1 MSWRT
6 SECHCRSKALW
17 LRIVT
22 LEVNHT
28 GNSECGR
35 VEVAAIMLLVMPIL
49 ALSEVSAELVCPAC
63 RSYLAAPWRACG
75 ICGREFPVAGGKPVL
90 VDFDYSVLDREE
102 LLQRSGAS
110 AVKKQIRS
118 KLVEHI
124 LKISQSRNH
133 VAPRQVAMILA
144 LARELRRRPRV
155 LIVGGGTIGAG
166 MDALYHDPNVDIVGF
181 DIYAT
186 PHVQLIAD
194 AHRMPFKD
202 RSFDVAVIQA
212 VLEHVVHPAE
222 VVSELCR
229 VLCPGG
235 LVYAETPFMQQV
247 HEGPYDFT
255 RFTESGHR
263 YLFRDFVE
271 VSSGVVAGPATQLVW
286 SIDYFCRGLLRSNA
300 AGRLARL
307 AFFWF
312 GWFDRF
318 MPEQFAVDG
327 ASCFF
332 FSGRLAGEPID
343 AKELIR
349 HYKGAQRRK
358 KIDKS

>member
-1 MSWRT
+1 
-6 SECHCRSKALW
+6 
-17 LRIVT
+17 
-22 LEVNHT
+22 
-28 GNSECGR
+28 
-35 VEVAAIMLLVMPIL
+35 MLLVSAMPL
-49 ALSEVSAELVCPAC
+49 LPLSEVSAQLVCPAC
-63 RSYLAAPWRACG
+63 RSCLPAPWRACG
-75 ICGREFPVAGGKPVL
+75 TCGREFPVAGGKPVL
-90 VDFDYSVLDREE
+90 VDFDCSVLDREE
-102 LLQRSGAS
+102 LLRRSGAS
-110 AVKKQIRS
+110 AIKRQIRS
-118 KLVEHI
+118 EIVEHV
-124 LKISQSRNH
+124 LKISQTRNH
-133 VAPRQVAMILA
+133 VAPRQIAMILA

-166 MDALYHDPNVDIVGF
+166 MNALYQDPNVDIVSF

-194 AHRMPFKD
+194 AHRIPFKD
-202 RSFDVAVIQA
+202 RSFDAVVIQA
-212 VLEHVVHPAE
+212 VLEHVVRPAE

-229 VLCPGG
+229 VLCPDG

-300 AGRLARL
+300 AGRVARL
-307 AFFWF
+307 GFSWL
-312 GWFDRF
+312 GWLDRF
-318 MPEQFAVDG
+318 MPAEFAVDG

-332 FSGRLAGEPID
+332 FSGRLAGVPIET
-343 AKELIR
+343 KELIR
-349 HYKGAQRRK
+349 RYKGAQRRK
-358 KIDKS
+358 KTDES